1 MFNLIRLILKA
12 KIFISAPRKKDILIF
27 DRTGHET
34 LVDAIGLEEDQFH
47 CCSTRL
53 EDFNLF
59 VLFMAVLK
67 FQISY
72 KSYLKQYIRIS
83 NPKIILTFIDNNLFF
98 YELKKDFPNIK
109 FISVQNG
116 YRFLNDEML
125 YKLHYSNNK
134 NEYLTDYYLVFN
146 KQIKRIMQEHIR
158 ADYIVSGSLKNNKL
172 ELNEIN
178 DITTGNIGFISRFTP
193 AILHSLDEK
202 NENNPDY
209 IVHQFSKKILINTA
223 KYCKK
228 FNKRL
233 MILTSKPVWLDSEKK
248 YYNNILTNYDFEFLL
263 KENELDS
270 YRNLSKVDL
279 LISPSSTLGSEALGR
294 GYKVIY
300 FSEDKIL
307 GSNLGWPFIKEL
319 QGPFFSNNH
328 DYQNVESMI
337 NYLINLNNNDWK
349 KILIEYEDYT
359 CAFDLNNNK
368 LKRIVQKSL
377 IESK

>member
-1 MFNLIRLILKA
+1 MINLIRLIFKA
-12 KIFISAPRKKDILIF
+12 KIFFSAPRKKDILIF

-34 LVDAIGLEEDQFH
+34 LVDAIGLEKHQFH

-53 EDFNLF
+53 EDVNLF
-59 VLFMAVLK
+59 VLFKVIIDFK
-67 FQISY
+67 ISY

-83 NPKIILTFIDNNLFF
+83 NPKIVLTFIDNNLFF

-125 YKLHYSNNK
+125 SKLHASNK
-134 NEYLTDYYLVFN
+134 KKEYLADFYLVFN
-146 KQIKRIMQEHIR
+146 KQIKRMMEEYIK
-158 ADYIVSGSLKNNKL
+158 ADYLVTGSLRNNKI
-172 ELNEIN
+172 ELKEVNELK
-178 DITTGNIGFISRFTP
+178 TGNIGFISRFTP
-193 AILHSLDEK
+193 AILNSLDKK

-209 IVHQFSKKILINTA
+209 IVHKFSKKLLVNTA

-228 FNKRL
+228 FNKKL
-233 MILTSKPVWLDSEKK
+233 MILTSKPIWLDSEKK
-248 YYNNILTNYDFEFLL
+248 YYKNILTNYDYGFLL
-263 KENELDS
+263 KKNELDS
-270 YRNLSKVDL
+270 YKNLSKVDV

-307 GSNLGWPFIKEL
+307 GSNLGWPFIKKL
-319 QGPFFSNNH
+319 QGPFFSNSY

-337 NYLINLNNNDWK
+337 DYLNNLNNYDWR
-349 KILIEYEDYT
+349 KILLEYEDYT
-359 CAFDLNNNK
+359 CAYDPKNSK
-368 LKRIVQKSL
+368 LKSIVHNSL
-377 IESK
+377 TKPK